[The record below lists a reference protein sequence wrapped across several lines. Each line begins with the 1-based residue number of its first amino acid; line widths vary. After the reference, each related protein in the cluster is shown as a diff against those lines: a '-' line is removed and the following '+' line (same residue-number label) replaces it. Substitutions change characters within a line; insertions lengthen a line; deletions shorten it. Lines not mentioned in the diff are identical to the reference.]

1 MSSQDTLKRHHFHK
15 PNRGLQAY
23 AFFFMCLLYA
33 PIMFIPLFS
42 FSSGLYI
49 RFPIEGWTLQWYG
62 NLMER
67 TAVLNALKN
76 SVRVGLSVA
85 VVSTFLGIFAAKAL
99 VRYRIPGKGPIIGFI
114 LLPLVV
120 PPIIFGVALLLMV
133 NALGIPLSLYTIA
146 AGHIIICLPFA
157 IATLLPRFEGY
168 DAAMEEAAADLGE
181 NSWWVFWR
189 VTVPIILP
197 GIVASLLLTFTVS
210 FDEFVMAFFLGGTD
224 LTLPL
229 YVWGQLRIPNAF
241 PVVLALG
248 TLILLFSFLLVF
260 IGLRIGRRGAI
271 KLVDRD

>member
-1 MSSQDTLKRHHFHK
+1 MIKRHEFHK
-15 PNRGLQAY
+15 PNRALQLYA
-23 AFFFMCLLYA
+23 AFFMGLLYI
-33 PIMFIPLFS
+33 PILFIPLFS

-49 RFPIEGWTLQWYG
+49 RFPIEGWTFQWYAQ
-62 NLMER
+62 LFER
-67 TAVLNALKN
+67 TAVLRALEN
-76 SVRVGLSVA
+76 SVRVAGSVA
-85 VVSTFLGIFAAKAL
+85 VVSTLLGIFAAKAL
-99 VRYRIPGKGPIIGFI
+99 VRYRIPGKGPILGFI

-133 NALGIPLSLYTIA
+133 STLGIPLSLYTIA

-181 NSWWVFWR
+181 NGWYVFWR

-210 FDEFVMAFFLGGTD
+210 FDEFVMAFFLGGND

-229 YVWGQLRIPNAF
+229 YVWGQLRIPRAF

-248 TLILLFSFLLVF
+248 TLILLFSFALVF
-260 IGLRIGRRGAI
+260 LGLKINKRGSI
-271 KLVDRD
+271 KIMDRE

>member
-1 MSSQDTLKRHHFHK
+1 MSEQPIRRHDFHR

-23 AFFFMCLLYA
+23 AFFFMVLLYA

-42 FSSGLYI
+42 FSDGLYI
-49 RFPIEGWTLQWYG
+49 RFPIEGWTLRWYG
-62 NLMER
+62 ELFQR
-67 TAVLNALKN
+67 TAVLNALEN
-76 SVRVGLSVA
+76 SLRVAASVA

-99 VRYRIPGKGPIIGFI
+99 VRYRIPGKGPILGFI

-133 NALGIPLSLYTIA
+133 SALSIPLSLYTIA

-181 NSWWVFWR
+181 TGWWVFWR

-229 YVWGQLRIPNAF
+229 YVWGQLRIPRAF

-260 IGLRIGRRGAI
+260 LGLRIGRRGSI
-271 KLVDRD
+271 NLVDRG

>member
-1 MSSQDTLKRHHFHK
+1 MTKRFDFHK
-15 PNRGLQAY
+15 PNRALQ
-23 AFFFMCLLYA
+23 LYA
-33 PIMFIPLFS
+33 GLFMAMLYVPILFIPLFS
-42 FSSGLYI
+42 FSGGLYI
-49 RFPIEGWTLQWYG
+49 RFPIEEFTLRWYG
-62 NLMER
+62 ELFQR
-67 TAVLNALKN
+67 TAVLRALEN
-76 SVRVGLSVA
+76 SVRVAVSVA
-85 VVSTFLGIFAAKAL
+85 IISTVLGIFAAKAL
-99 VRYRIPGKGPIIGFI
+99 ARHRIPGRGPILGFI

-133 NALGIPLSLYTIA
+133 SWLEIPLSLYTIA

-189 VTVPIILP
+189 VTLPIILP

-210 FDEFVMAFFLGGTD
+210 FDEFVMSFFLGGTD

-229 YVWGQLRIPNAF
+229 YIWGQLRIPRAF

-248 TLILLFSFLLVF
+248 TLILLFSFVMVF
-260 IGLRIGRRGAI
+260 IGLRIGRRSAI
-271 KLVDRD
+271 KLVDKD

>member
-1 MSSQDTLKRHHFHK
+1 MIRRHEFHQ
-15 PNRGLQAY
+15 PNRALQVY
-23 AFFFMCLLYA
+23 AVFFMALLYV
-33 PIMFIPLFS
+33 PILFIPLFS
-42 FSSGLYI
+42 FSAGLYI
-49 RFPIEGWTLQWYG
+49 RFPIEGWTLNWYAE
-62 NLMER
+62 LLER
-67 TAVLNALKN
+67 RAVLRALEN
-76 SVRVGLSVA
+76 SVRVAASVA
-85 VVSTFLGIFAAKAL
+85 VISTFLGIFAAKAL
-99 VRYRIPGKGPIIGFI
+99 VRYRVPGKGPILGFI

-133 NALGIPLSLYTIA
+133 STLGIPLSLYTIA

-181 NSWWVFWR
+181 NGWYVFWR

-229 YVWGQLRIPNAF
+229 YVWGQLRIPRAF

-248 TLILLFSFLLVF
+248 TLILLFSFALVF
-260 IGLRIGRRGAI
+260 LGLKINKSGSIRIM
-271 KLVDRD
+271 DRE